1 MGTRSLSISSDRGL
15 FETSRREGNR
25 FAYNRAVSASPTDHH
40 REFMAAS
47 SDSGTRL
54 DRFIAS
60 QCPELSRTRVQELI
74 ESGLVL
80 VDGSAAKKGSAQVRV
95 GERITVEITERPAI
109 IAKAE
114 AIPLDV
120 LYEDE
125 DVIAIN
131 KPAGMTVHAGAG
143 NVSGTL
149 VNALLGRGQA
159 LSKGGDALRPG
170 IVHRLDKET
179 SGVILVAKND
189 AAHAKLGEAFR
200 KREIKKT
207 YIALVQGI
215 LKEKSGRIELAI
227 GRDPIHRTR
236 MATPRKRWHG
246 AEIAN
251 LREARTD
258 WRALAKIDNTT
269 LVEVQLHTGR
279 THQIRVHFSA
289 LKHPVVGDT
298 LYGAA
303 EQLRIGKVVLPSLGR
318 NFLHA
323 AKLGF
328 AQPRTGAWIEV
339 RAGLPGELM
348 DFLRKLCAAAGEMP
362 GRIDAV
368 LAGYL

>member
-1 MGTRSLSISSDRGL
+1 VP
-15 FETSRREGNR
+15 
-25 FAYNRAVSASPTDHH
+25 ARAQLEIHELLAVDTDG
-40 REFMAAS
+40 
-47 SDSGTRL
+47 GTRL
-54 DRFIAS
+54 DRFVAAHR
-60 QCPELSRTRVQELI
+60 PGLSRSRVQELI
-74 ESGLVL
+74 DGGLIL
-80 VDGSAAKKGSAQVRV
+80 VNGRPAKSAQKLRG
-95 GERITVEITERPAI
+95 GELITVRAQPRPAPR
-109 IAKAE
+109 AE
-114 AIPLDV
+114 AESIPLDV
-120 LYEDE
+120 LYEDD

-131 KPAGMTVHAGAG
+131 KAAGMTVHAGAG

-159 LSKGGDALRPG
+159 LSKGGDPLRPG

-200 KREIKKT
+200 QRAIKKT
-207 YIALVQGI
+207 YIALVQGV

-236 MATPRKRWHG
+236 MTTRRKSWHG
-246 AEIAN
+246 GTIAN
-251 LREARTD
+251 PREARTE
-258 WRALAKIDNTT
+258 WKALAKIGNTT
-269 LVEVQLHTGR
+269 LVEIQLHTGR

-289 LKHPVVGDT
+289 VKHPVVGDT
-298 LYGAA
+298 LYGATR
-303 EQLRIGKVVLPSLGR
+303 ELRVGKVTLQAIGR

-339 RAGLPGELM
+339 RAPLPGELREY
-348 DFLRKLCAAAGEMP
+348 LRKLCDAAGESQS
-362 GRIDAV
+362 RIDAA